1 MNSHVLI
8 LAAGL
13 IIIVS
18 YICNLVAQKT
28 NIPSVLL
35 LMLGGFILKQFVVIE
50 ESEILPYLQILGT
63 VGVILIVLEAS
74 LDLHLTKDKLPI
86 IWRAAVMALFM
97 LLLTSFILAGG
108 IYLVVGQLSETPLSF
123 LQALIY
129 AVPLSVMSS
138 AIIIPSVHGLNEK
151 KKEFLIYES
160 ALSDILGIILFY
172 ALLDIGRAGDEVNMS
187 IAISSNILMTIG
199 LSLVV
204 SYVLIVLFQFVKGHV
219 KLFLLI
225 GILLAL
231 YSAGKLLHMSSL
243 IMILIFG
250 LILNNKKLF
259 FPGSMTYL
267 IRDQQ
272 FDEILSNFRTITME
286 SAFVVRTF
294 FFVAFGMSIV
304 VSQLADW
311 SVPIITLIAL
321 VAIYLPRWGGLR
333 LFFGKD
339 IQPDLFV
346 APRGLITVLLFY
358 AIPAEQKVEAFAPGI
373 LLLTILITS
382 ILMTYGLIK
391 AARNQGA
398 NTPTEE
404 GVPQAEI
411 PQETH

>member
-18 YICNLVAQKT
+18 YFCNIIAQKT

-35 LMLGGFILKQFVVIE
+35 LMIGGFVLKQFVDIDE
-50 ESEILPYLQILGT
+50 NQILPYLQILGT
-63 VGVILIVLEAS
+63 VGVILIVLEAA

-86 IWRAAVMALFM
+86 IWRASVMALVM
-97 LLLTSFILAGG
+97 LLMTSFILAGG
-108 IYLVVGQLSETPLSF
+108 IYLIVGAVSEVPLTF

-138 AIIIPSVHGLNEK
+138 AIIIPSVHGLKES

-172 ALLDIGRAGDEVNMS
+172 ALLDIGRAGEGANMPME
-187 IAISSNILMTIG
+187 ISSNILMTIG
-199 LSLVV
+199 LSLVI

-225 GILLAL
+225 GILLAF
-231 YSAGKLLHMSSL
+231 YAAGKLLHMSSL

-267 IRDQQ
+267 IRDEQ
-272 FDEILSNFRTITME
+272 FDDILKNFRTITME

-311 SVPIITLIAL
+311 TVPIITLIAL
-321 VAIYLPRWGGLR
+321 VAIYLPRWGGLK
-333 LFFGKD
+333 LFFGND

-358 AIPAEQKVEAFAPGI
+358 AIPAEQQVEAFAPGI

-382 ILMTYGLIK
+382 VLMTFGLIR
-391 AARNQGA
+391 AARTQPA
-398 NTPTEE
+398 VTPNES
-404 GVPQAEI
+404 VPQVETT
-411 PQETH
+411 QETH